1 VDIKSGRFGLA
12 VSMSHAVEFPAVTLI
27 EAHMVSYEIERRNT
41 LGSHVLDN
49 KIQKVSGYTL

>member
-1 VDIKSGRFGLA
+1 VDIKPGRFCLTVA
-12 VSMSHAVEFPAVTLI
+12 VGHTVEFPAVTLI
-27 EAHMVSYEIERRNT
+27 EAHMVSYEIERSNT